1 MAARDEGLDRLEA
14 FIAAA
19 AETRANLQR
28 SGARLRE
35 LRDHLRGDDVDVV
48 AELRRLDTAVEAF
61 DDRYGDQ
68 IEEGLALA
76 FAIGAMV
83 ALVGNPPLMP
93 VAFVAV
99 YVISHEVLHEQRKVL
114 REDGDAAIVAYEA
127 LGEASVRVESELA
140 HAGQEALHA
149 FEAFDEAADEA
160 RGEIDA
166 LLRGLASEGLEEMER
181 ALEGHFQGAAR

>member
-1 MAARDEGLDRLEA
+1 
-14 FIAAA
+14 
-19 AETRANLQR
+19 
-28 SGARLRE
+28 
-35 LRDHLRGDDVDVV
+35 
-48 AELRRLDTAVEAF
+48 
-61 DDRYGDQ
+61 
-68 IEEGLALA
+68 LA

-127 LGEASVRVESELA
+127 LGAASLRVESELA
-140 HAGQEALHA
+140 HAGQDALHA